1 MNRTSIE
8 KTCDSLHE
16 IAENRLNAEN
26 EYVIIKMQKTCVF
39 DAETVIKCA

>member
-8 KTCDSLHE
+8 KTCDSLHD

-26 EYVIIKMQKTCVF
+26 EYVIIKTQKTGVF
-39 DAETVIKCA
+39 DAETAIKCA